1 MPALFELTLSYQ
13 RKQFELATG
22 QLKDLSAL
30 TQKVV
35 TETTEP
41 IRTQLA
47 EPFKIAS

>member
-1 MPALFELTLSYQ
+1 MQ
-13 RKQFELATG
+13 V
-22 QLKDLSAL
+22 KDLSAL

-41 IRTQLA
+41 IRSNLA